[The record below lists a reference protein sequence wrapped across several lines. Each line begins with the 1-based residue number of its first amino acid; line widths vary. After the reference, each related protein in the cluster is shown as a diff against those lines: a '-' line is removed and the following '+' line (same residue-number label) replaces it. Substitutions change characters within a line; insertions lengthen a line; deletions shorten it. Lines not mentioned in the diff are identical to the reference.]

1 MKIAITTPTGNI
13 GSKLVQKLSTDSSH
27 QLILLAR
34 NANKLKAA
42 EQKGAAIAEGDLT
55 DKEYVIKATQGVD
68 ALFWVHP
75 PRYDADN
82 FIEYYRGLA
91 EIGAGAIKANN
102 IKHVVFVSSMGA
114 HLGKG
119 TGVVDG
125 LHIAEKILRG
135 AAENLTILRPTLFM
149 ENFLMSAE
157 TIKSAGSIFLPVSG
171 DTTLPMIATQDI
183 AEAAYHALLNPA
195 SGVKVWSLHGPRDYS
210 FDEAASIIGKAI
222 GKDVTHNEVPADAT
236 REVLLKM
243 GMSQDAATR
252 MVELYTAMNTGHMK
266 DEQPRTAETT
276 TSTKLEDFAQ
286 RAFPHV
292 IK

>member
-13 GSKLVQKLSTDSSH
+13 GSKLVQKLASDSSH

-34 NANKLKAA
+34 NADKLKAA
-42 EQKGAAIAEGDLT
+42 EQKGAAIAEGDLS
-55 DKEYVIKATQGVD
+55 DKSYVTKATEGVD

-75 PRYDADN
+75 PKYDAEN
-82 FIEYYRGLA
+82 FVEYYRRLA
-91 EIGAGAIKANN
+91 EIGADAIKTNN
-102 IKHVVFVSSMGA
+102 IKNVVFISSVGA

-135 AAENLTILRPTLFM
+135 VAENLTILRPTLFM

-157 TIKSAGSIFLPVSG
+157 TIKSAGNIFLPVSG

-183 AEAAYHALLNPA
+183 AEAAYHALLNPP
-195 SGVKVWSLHGPRDYS
+195 SGTKIWSLHGPRDYS
-210 FDEAASIIGKAI
+210 FDEAATIIGQAI
-222 GKDVTHNEVPADAT
+222 GKDVKHTEVPAEAT
-236 REVLLKM
+236 RQELLKM

-266 DEQPRTAETT
+266 DEQPRSDETT
-276 TSTKLEDFAQ
+276 TPTRLEDFAQ
-286 RAFPHV
+286 RVFPSV